1 MIKFLILCIQDFK
14 LAIFFKHLYLNI
26 YWFLRWQLY
35 WKIES
40 IPIRL
45 GKMSFGKWIVFFKQ
59 SR

>member
-35 WKIES
+35 WKILNGFQNRKKHRAKFHKS
-40 IPIRL
+40 
-45 GKMSFGKWIVFFKQ
+45 
-59 SR
+59 